1 MLILLFLNFFN
12 NRLIY
17 KIRLSIKIQ
26 VFWSRDRKNLFLSNQ
41 ELFLVGECQMSL
53 DRDFLSLVF
62 YKLLAK
68 AFFKIVEH
76 WSLQCRS
83 FIMFMIG
90 SPAAYLDNLQSWFQS
105 WTPHSV
111 ERNKLEVIFVHSL
124 LKASSFF
131 PYGTVTRPF
140 RYTKCDNDFG
150 NHSEPWFSAPNV
162 LWQAYKSGFKSCP
175 KSWRN
180 RQQI

>member
-1 MLILLFLNFFN
+1 MLTLLFLKFFN
-12 NRLIY
+12 TRLIY

-76 WSLQCRS
+76 WSLQYRS
-83 FIMFMIG
+83 FIMFMVT
-90 SPAAYLDNLQSWFQS
+90 SQ
-105 WTPHSV
+105 
-111 ERNKLEVIFVHSL
+111 VHL
-124 LKASSFF
+124 GPGIEPSSFLRQLR
-131 PYGTVTRPF
+131 TKQNRSDF
-140 RYTKCDNDFG
+140 RALTFKGKFVFSLWNRHKAISV
-150 NHSEPWFSAPNV
+150 NKMWQWF
-162 LWQAYKSGFKSCP
+162 WQSFRTLIFST
-175 KSWRN
+175 
-180 RQQI
+180 